1 MIEIPGYKINSLV
14 YESDLSIVYRGNR
27 LDDFQPVILKILK
40 SEYPPPEEIV
50 RYKLEYEICSRL
62 NHIEGVVKAYSFTK
76 HKRIRFI
83 AFEDFGGESLR
94 ILKASRSFSFVE
106 ILAIAAQVAGILS
119 EIHAANVI
127 HKDINPS
134 NLVLNPRTAQVKII
148 DFGLSNIFSRENP
161 TIRNPKALEGTLA
174 YISPEQTGRMNRTLD
189 YRSDLYSLGVTLYEL
204 LTDRL
209 PFESNDPIELVHCH
223 IARLPI
229 PPDRINP
236 EIPKIISDIVMKLL
250 AKMAEDRYQSALGLK
265 EDLTIC
271 KRHLENNNEV
281 PDFLLGERDVSD
293 KFQVSQKL
301 YGRESQIEL
310 LLAAFESVCIGK
322 AEVMMVTGYAGI
334 GKSVLV
340 SEIYKPIT
348 QKRGYLISGKF
359 DQFQRN
365 IPYSAFV
372 TAFRELVK
380 QLLTESESQL
390 QKWRDRLL
398 AALGESGQIIIDVIP
413 EVELIVGKQSPV
425 LELSPAEAQNRF
437 NLVFQ
442 NFVRVFTRPK
452 HPLVIFLDDLQW
464 ADAASLQLLQ
474 LLVTSAD
481 SQFLFFIGAY
491 RSNEVDAI
499 HPLSLTLER
508 IVASGTPFNEIEL
521 LPLERSDVYRLL
533 ADTLK
538 CDREKIIPLAEL
550 VLHKTAGNPFFI
562 NEFLKSLYA
571 EGLIDFDL
579 GNSAW
584 RWELA
589 LIQSAG
595 FTDNVVDLMSDNIQ
609 KLSPDSQ
616 KIVQIAACIGNYF
629 DSQTLAIAADRP
641 HRLVAKDLL
650 PVLLEGLI
658 LPLTDNYKF
667 ASVDDEQD
675 LSENFVVEYKFLH
688 DRVQQAAYVLIPDSE
703 KQVTH
708 LKIGRQLLK
717 KTRSKKLTNEGTG
730 AIEEE
735 VFSIT
740 NHLNMAVSLITDA
753 QERLKLSD
761 LNLIAGKKAKDS
773 NAYADAQKYLATGI
787 GLLPDRAWEIHYK
800 LTLSLYH
807 MAAESAY
814 LNTNYDECHQLVDQI
829 VRYATNI
836 LDTIKP
842 YKVKINAYSA
852 QKKFREIA
860 TTVGSILT
868 RLGEPI
874 PITPNELQV
883 GWELIQTEMR
893 TRFLRIR
900 DWRSLPPMTDPYKLA
915 AIFIMNALATSA
927 INLDPLLIGIVILR
941 IVSLTLKYG
950 LSPDALIQGSAYG
963 LIRWMAFQD
972 IEGSY
977 RMGQVSMQLIQ
988 QHNVRSGTSI
998 AIAAYET
1005 CLRHWKEPLRDGLP
1019 NLLQA
1024 IQLSI
1029 ELGEYEATG
1038 FVILGY
1044 LIHRFF
1050 VGDPLESVIQDFRNY
1065 NAFLANKI
1073 KQPYIIDQERAWHQL
1088 ALNFVGLG
1096 ENMPFL
1102 VGEGF
1107 NEFDLLPT
1115 YLAEKNG
1122 IPIYYSCT
1130 AKGISHYFFYDY
1142 ETAISS
1148 FRQAVPYARSIVSA
1162 FGFANH
1168 NFYYSLAC
1176 LALCKSLPKHTRHS
1190 YLGQVAKNQKKM
1202 QRWAKHCPMNFQH
1215 KYDLV
1220 EAERM
1225 ALQGKQIQAM
1235 ELYDRA
1241 IKGARENEYIQ
1252 EEALANELATQFY
1265 LYQDKDK
1272 VAQAYFTD
1280 ACRCYQSWGAH
1291 AKVLHLEETYL
1302 QLTNRKSLPRNNP
1315 ITFHANSSNPRKNT
1329 NAPVTTIGSIRFD
1342 LVSVVKTFQ
1351 VLSDE
1356 IDLEKLLAKL
1366 MKLLIENA
1374 GAQVGHLILE
1384 NEGRLHIEASGTS
1397 ESDEVE
1403 VLRSRSMGNMLPASI
1418 INYVMRTFESVV
1430 LGNAMQESKFTSDAY
1445 IQSHQPKSLLCI
1457 PLVNQGELV
1466 GILYMENSLVADAF
1480 TADRLEVLTLLSS
1493 QAAISINNARLYT
1506 NLKRFNENLEH
1517 LVSDRTQELS
1527 QALTTLK
1534 AAQNELVA
1542 SEKMA
1547 ALGKLV
1553 AGVAHEINTPI
1564 GIGVTAASLIV
1575 DRTKELEKAL
1585 KTGEMK
1591 RSDLEKFMKI
1601 NQQSG
1606 SIVQANLNRAA
1617 ELIQSFKQVAV
1628 DQSTESRRPFALK
1641 AYLEDVMA
1649 SLHPKL
1655 KRTKINVK
1663 ILCDD
1668 HIEIDSYPGMI
1679 SQIVTNLVM
1688 NSLIHAYD
1696 PDDNGTILFA
1706 ISQQHERL
1714 LFEFSDDGKGI
1725 PPEHIGKIFDPF
1737 YTTKRGQGGSGLGLH
1752 IVFNIV
1758 TQNLQGTITCESQVG
1773 VGTKFVIQIPICL

>member
-27 LDDFQPVILKILK
+27 QDDFQPVILKILK

-94 ILKASRSFSFVE
+94 ILKSSRSFSLIE

-127 HKDINPS
+127 HKDINPA

-148 DFGLSNIFSRENP
+148 DFGISNILSRKNP
-161 TIRNPKALEGTLA
+161 TIRNTQVLEGTLA

-209 PFESNDPIELVHCH
+209 PFEFDDPIELVHCH

-229 PPDRINP
+229 PPFNHNP
-236 EIPKIISDIVMKLL
+236 EIPKVVSDMVMKLL
-250 AKMAEDRYQSALGLK
+250 AKTAEDRYQSAQGLK
-265 EDLTIC
+265 EDLITC
-271 KRHLENNNEV
+271 KKQLENHCEISE
-281 PDFLLGERDVSD
+281 FGLGKQDISD
-293 KFQVSQKL
+293 KFQISQKL

-310 LLAAFESVCIGK
+310 LLTAFESVCIGK
-322 AEVMMVTGYAGI
+322 SEVMMVTGYSGI

-398 AALGESGQIIIDVIP
+398 TALGESGQIIIDVIP

-499 HPLSLTLER
+499 HPLSLTLKN
-508 IVASGTPFNEIEL
+508 IADAGTSVNEIEL

-584 RWELA
+584 RWDLA
-589 LIQSAG
+589 QIQSAG

-675 LSENFVVEYKFLH
+675 LAENFVVEYKFLH
-688 DRVQQAAYVLIPDSE
+688 DRVQQAAYVLIPESE

-717 KTRSKKLTNEGTG
+717 KVGSNGKMG
-730 AIEEE
+730 AIDEE

-740 NHLNMAVSLITDA
+740 NHLNMGIGLITDA
-753 QERLKLSD
+753 QERLELAE
-761 LNLIAGKKAKDS
+761 LNLLAGKKAKDS
-773 NAYADAQKYLATGI
+773 NAYADAQKHLAIGI
-787 GLLPDRAWEIHYK
+787 GLLPDDGWQRHYQ
-800 LTLSLYH
+800 LSLSLYQA
-807 MAAESAY
+807 AAESAY
-814 LNTNYDECHQLVDQI
+814 LNTDYDECHRLVERI
-829 VRYATNI
+829 VHHAHHI
-836 LDTIKP
+836 LDTIES
-842 YKVKINAYSA
+842 YKVKIDAYTS
-852 QKKFREIA
+852 QKKFHEVPA
-860 TTVGSILT
+860 TVNSILL
-868 RLGEPI
+868 RLGEPF
-874 PITPNELQV
+874 PAYPNELQV
-883 GWELIQTEMR
+883 GVELLRTEIR
-893 TRFLRIR
+893 TRIKRID
-900 DWRSLPPMTDPYKLA
+900 DWWTLPTMTDPYKLA
-915 AIFIMNALATSA
+915 AVYIMTTIATSA
-927 INLDPLLIGIVILR
+927 INLNPLLVGMVILR
-941 IVSLTLKYG
+941 IVNLSLQYG
-950 LSPDALIQGSAYG
+950 ISPNAIIQGAAYG
-963 LIRWMAFQD
+963 LIRWVAFQD
-972 IEGSY
+972 IEGGY
-977 RMGQVSMQLIQ
+977 RVGLVSLQLIQ
-988 QHNVRSGTSI
+988 QHNIRRSASLTI
-998 AIAAYET
+998 VAFEA
-1005 CLRHWKEPLRDGLP
+1005 CLRHWKEHLRESLP
-1019 NLLQA
+1019 NLLRA
-1024 IQLSI
+1024 IHLGT
-1029 ELGEYEATG
+1029 ELGEYDSIG
-1038 FVILGY
+1038 FGVSAYCL
-1044 LIHRFF
+1044 HRFF
-1050 VGDPLESVIQDFRNY
+1050 VGDPLDGVIQDFQNY
-1065 NAFLANKI
+1065 NGLLLQKI
-1073 KQPYIIDQERAWHQL
+1073 KQPQIVDQHRAWHQL
-1088 ALNFVGLG
+1088 ALNFAGLG

-1122 IPIYYSCT
+1122 IPVYYSCA
-1130 AKGISHYFFYDY
+1130 AKGVSHYFFYDY
-1142 ETAISS
+1142 KTAIAS
-1148 FRQAVPYARSIVSA
+1148 FRQAMPFERSIVSA
-1162 FGFANH
+1162 FGVANH

-1176 LALCKSLPKHTRHS
+1176 LGLCKSLPKHARRK
-1190 YLGQVAKNQKKM
+1190 YLRQVAKNQKKM

-1215 KYDLV
+1215 KFDLV
-1220 EAERM
+1220 EAERT

-1241 IKGARENEYIQ
+1241 IKGAQENEYIQ

-1265 LYQDKDK
+1265 LQLNKDK

-1280 ACRCYQSWGAH
+1280 ACRCYQNWGAR

-1302 QLTNRKSLPRNNP
+1302 QLTNRKSLPRNNS
-1315 ITFHANSSNPRKNT
+1315 ITFRANSFNPSQTT
-1329 NAPVTTIGSIRFD
+1329 NAPITTGGSLKLD

-1403 VLRSRSMGNMLPASI
+1403 VLRSRSMENMVPASA
-1418 INYVMRTFESVV
+1418 INYVVRTLESMV
-1430 LGNAMQESKFTSDAY
+1430 LGNATQEGMFTNDPY

-1457 PLVNQGELV
+1457 PLLNQGELA
-1466 GILYMENSLVADAF
+1466 GILYMENDLVTNAF
-1480 TADRLEVLTLLSS
+1480 TSDRLEVLTLLSS

-1506 NLKRFNENLEH
+1506 NLKRFNENLEQ

-1564 GIGVTAASLIV
+1564 GIGVTAASLIA
-1575 DRTKELEKAL
+1575 DKTQELAQIL
-1585 KTGEMK
+1585 KNGTMK
-1591 RSDLEKFMKI
+1591 RSDLEKFMEMA
-1601 NQQSG
+1601 QQS
-1606 SIVQANLNRAA
+1606 SAIVQSNLNRAA

-1628 DQSTESRRPFALK
+1628 DQSSESRRPFALK

-1688 NSLIHAYD
+1688 NSL
-1696 PDDNGTILFA
+1696 
-1706 ISQQHERL
+1706 
-1714 LFEFSDDGKGI
+1714 
-1725 PPEHIGKIFDPF
+1725 
-1737 YTTKRGQGGSGLGLH
+1737 
-1752 IVFNIV
+1752 
-1758 TQNLQGTITCESQVG
+1758 
-1773 VGTKFVIQIPICL
+1773 

>member
-1 MIEIPGYKINSLV
+1 
-14 YESDLSIVYRGNR
+14 
-27 LDDFQPVILKILK
+27 
-40 SEYPPPEEIV
+40 PE
-50 RYKLEYEICSRL
+50 
-62 NHIEGVVKAYSFTK
+62 
-76 HKRIRFI
+76 
-83 AFEDFGGESLR
+83 
-94 ILKASRSFSFVE
+94 
-106 ILAIAAQVAGILS
+106 
-119 EIHAANVI
+119 
-127 HKDINPS
+127 
-134 NLVLNPRTAQVKII
+134 
-148 DFGLSNIFSRENP
+148 
-161 TIRNPKALEGTLA
+161 
-174 YISPEQTGRMNRTLD
+174 
-189 YRSDLYSLGVTLYEL
+189 
-204 LTDRL
+204 
-209 PFESNDPIELVHCH
+209 
-223 IARLPI
+223 
-229 PPDRINP
+229 
-236 EIPKIISDIVMKLL
+236 
-250 AKMAEDRYQSALGLK
+250 
-265 EDLTIC
+265 
-271 KRHLENNNEV
+271 
-281 PDFLLGERDVSD
+281 
-293 KFQVSQKL
+293 
-301 YGRESQIEL
+301 
-310 LLAAFESVCIGK
+310 
-322 AEVMMVTGYAGI
+322 
-334 GKSVLV
+334 
-340 SEIYKPIT
+340 
-348 QKRGYLISGKF
+348 
-359 DQFQRN
+359 
-365 IPYSAFV
+365 
-372 TAFRELVK
+372 
-380 QLLTESESQL
+380 
-390 QKWRDRLL
+390 
-398 AALGESGQIIIDVIP
+398 
-413 EVELIVGKQSPV
+413 
-425 LELSPAEAQNRF
+425 
-437 NLVFQ
+437 
-442 NFVRVFTRPK
+442 
-452 HPLVIFLDDLQW
+452 
-464 ADAASLQLLQ
+464 
-474 LLVTSAD
+474 
-481 SQFLFFIGAY
+481 
-491 RSNEVDAI
+491 
-499 HPLSLTLER
+499 
-508 IVASGTPFNEIEL
+508 
-521 LPLERSDVYRLL
+521 
-533 ADTLK
+533 
-538 CDREKIIPLAEL
+538 
-550 VLHKTAGNPFFI
+550 
-562 NEFLKSLYA
+562 
-571 EGLIDFDL
+571 
-579 GNSAW
+579 
-584 RWELA
+584 
-589 LIQSAG
+589 
-595 FTDNVVDLMSDNIQ
+595 
-609 KLSPDSQ
+609 
-616 KIVQIAACIGNYF
+616 
-629 DSQTLAIAADRP
+629 
-641 HRLVAKDLL
+641 
-650 PVLLEGLI
+650 
-658 LPLTDNYKF
+658 
-667 ASVDDEQD
+667 
-675 LSENFVVEYKFLH
+675 
-688 DRVQQAAYVLIPDSE
+688 SE

-717 KTRSKKLTNEGTG
+717 KVDSKKVSNRENL
-730 AIEEE
+730 AIEEDI
-735 VFSIT
+735 FSIA
-740 NHLNMAVSLITDA
+740 NHLNMGIGLITDA
-753 QERLKLSD
+753 QERLKLSE

-773 NAYADAQKYLATGI
+773 NAYADAKKYLATGI
-787 GLLPDRAWEIHYK
+787 GLLPDDGWERHYQ
-800 LTLSLYH
+800 LSLSLYQ
-807 MAAESAY
+807 AATESAY
-814 LNTNYDECHQLVDQI
+814 LNADYDECHRLVDRI
-829 VRYATNI
+829 VHHAHNI

-852 QKKFREIA
+852 QKKFREIS
-860 TTVGSILT
+860 TTVGSVLT

-874 PITPNELQV
+874 PISPNELQV
-883 GWELIQTEMR
+883 GWELIKTEMR
-893 TRFLRIR
+893 TRLLRIK
-900 DWRSLPPMTDPYKLA
+900 DWRSLAPMTDPYKLA

-977 RMGQVSMQLIQ
+977 RMGQVSMQLIE

-1050 VGDPLESVIQDFRNY
+1050 VGDPLEAVIQDFQNY

-1088 ALNFVGLG
+1088 CLNFVGLG

-1102 VGEGF
+1102 VGEAF
-1107 NEFDLLPT
+1107 NEFELLPT

-1122 IPIYYSCT
+1122 ISIYYSFT

-1142 ETAISS
+1142 ETAIAS

-1176 LALCKSLPKHTRHS
+1176 LGLCRSLPKHSRHT
-1190 YLGQVAKNQKKM
+1190 YLRQVAKNQKKM

-1265 LYQDKDK
+1265 LDQDRDK
-1272 VAQAYFTD
+1272 VAQAYFGD
-1280 ACRCYQSWGAH
+1280 ACRCYQSWGAQ

-1302 QLTNRKSLPRNNP
+1302 KLVSRKSL
-1315 ITFHANSSNPRKNT
+1315 TFRANSSNPRNNT
-1329 NAPVTTIGSIRFD
+1329 NAPATTIGSIGFD

-1384 NEGRLHIEASGTS
+1384 NEGKLQIEASGTA

-1403 VLRSRSMGNMLPASI
+1403 VLRSRSMENMIPASV
-1418 INYVMRTFESVV
+1418 INYVVRTLESIV
-1430 LGNAMQESKFTSDAY
+1430 LGNATQEGKFTSDAY

-1457 PLVNQGELV
+1457 PLLNQGELA
-1466 GILYMENSLVADAF
+1466 GILYMENDLVTNAF
-1480 TADRLEVLTLLSS
+1480 TNDRLEVLTLLSS

-1506 NLKRFNENLEH
+1506 NLKRFNENLEQ

-1534 AAQNELVA
+1534 TAQNELVA
-1542 SEKMA
+1542 FEKMA

-1575 DRTKELEKAL
+1575 DKTRELEKAF
-1585 KTGEMK
+1585 KAGEMK
-1591 RSDLEKFMKI
+1591 RSDLEKFMEM

-1628 DQSTESRRPFALK
+1628 DQSSETRRSFPLK
-1641 AYLEDVMA
+1641 AYLEEV
-1649 SLHPKL
+1649 LVNLRPNL

-1663 ILCDD
+1663 IVCDD
-1668 HIEIDSYPGMI
+1668 HIVLDSYPGMI

-1696 PDDNGTILFA
+1696 PNDNGTILFA
-1706 ISQQHERL
+1706 MSQQHERL
-1714 LFEFSDDGKGI
+1714 VFEFSDDGKGI

-1737 YTTKRGQGGSGLGLH
+1737 FTTKRGQGGSGLGLH

-1758 TQNLQGTITCESQVG
+1758 TQNLQGTIACESQVG
-1773 VGTKFVIQIPICL
+1773 VGTKFVIQFPICL